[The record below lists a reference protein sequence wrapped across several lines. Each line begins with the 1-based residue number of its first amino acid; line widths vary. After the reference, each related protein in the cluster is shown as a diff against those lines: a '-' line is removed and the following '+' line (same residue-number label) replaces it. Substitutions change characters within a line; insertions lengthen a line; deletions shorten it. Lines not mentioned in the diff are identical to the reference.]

1 VRHPGA
7 VAVVALTE
15 EGQIC
20 LVRQYRTA
28 LGRVTVEIPAG
39 KLAPGE
45 DPLACAERELKEE
58 TGFTAQKMAYLT
70 TIATSAGFADELI
83 HIYMATGL
91 KLAESSPD
99 ADEFINVDLV
109 DVGELVDAVLDGRI
123 EDAKTVV
130 GALICD
136 AVSRR
141 LDPGPVPEDQQQRQ
155 RREEGVLR
163 HSLSIRRAERK
174 AERVEAKAARPKKR
188 NLMRSFLSYYKGQ
201 VHLFVG
207 DIICALLVAGIDLAF
222 PQILRV
228 LTEGALHGRPGRYPL
243 SPLGNSSWPRRDVC
257 RALCLPLLRDLLG
270 HVMGARMES
279 KMRED
284 LFDAY
289 ERMSFSYF
297 DRHKSGD
304 LMSRLV
310 SDLFDISETAHHG
323 PEFLLIGA
331 VEIIGS
337 FAILAGING
346 ELTAVLAVVW
356 RSLSS
361 STSSRTAAWRQSS
374 SRTASASRV

>member
-1 VRHPGA
+1 MGKKIEKAETGSLSSDVLPDKKDLAAARTEAAATLSDAAGAYTFDGDRSTQTHLSGAPQARPLVLGEDDPRDRQLEEQVLTEDVAWTGRIFNVDRLQVKLPDGRMAVRDVVRHPGT

-58 TGFTAQKMAYLT
+58 TGFTAEKTAYLT

-91 KLAESSPD
+91 KLCESSPD

-141 LDPGPVPEDQQQRQ
+141 LEPDPVPADQQ
-155 RREEGVLR
+155 
-163 HSLSIRRAERK
+163 
-174 AERVEAKAARPKKR
+174 
-188 NLMRSFLSYYKGQ
+188 
-201 VHLFVG
+201 
-207 DIICALLVAGIDLAF
+207 
-222 PQILRV
+222 
-228 LTEGALHGRPGRYPL
+228 
-243 SPLGNSSWPRRDVC
+243 
-257 RALCLPLLRDLLG
+257 
-270 HVMGARMES
+270 
-279 KMRED
+279 
-284 LFDAY
+284 
-289 ERMSFSYF
+289 
-297 DRHKSGD
+297 
-304 LMSRLV
+304 
-310 SDLFDISETAHHG
+310 
-323 PEFLLIGA
+323 
-331 VEIIGS
+331 
-337 FAILAGING
+337 
-346 ELTAVLAVVW
+346 
-356 RSLSS
+356 
-361 STSSRTAAWRQSS
+361 
-374 SRTASASRV
+374 

>member
-1 VRHPGA
+1 MGKKIEKPEAAALASDVLPDKKDLAAARTEAAATLNDAAGAYTFDGDRSVQDHLSGAPEARHLVLGEDDPRDRQLEEQVLTEDVAWTGRIFNVDRLRVKLPDGRMAIRDVVRHPGA

-20 LVRQYRTA
+20 LVRQYRPA

-45 DPLACAERELKEE
+45 DPLVCAERELKEE

-141 LDPGPVPEDQQQRQ
+141 LDPGPVPEDQQQ
-155 RREEGVLR
+155 
-163 HSLSIRRAERK
+163 
-174 AERVEAKAARPKKR
+174 
-188 NLMRSFLSYYKGQ
+188 
-201 VHLFVG
+201 
-207 DIICALLVAGIDLAF
+207 
-222 PQILRV
+222 
-228 LTEGALHGRPGRYPL
+228 
-243 SPLGNSSWPRRDVC
+243 
-257 RALCLPLLRDLLG
+257 
-270 HVMGARMES
+270 
-279 KMRED
+279 
-284 LFDAY
+284 
-289 ERMSFSYF
+289 
-297 DRHKSGD
+297 
-304 LMSRLV
+304 
-310 SDLFDISETAHHG
+310 
-323 PEFLLIGA
+323 
-331 VEIIGS
+331 
-337 FAILAGING
+337 
-346 ELTAVLAVVW
+346 
-356 RSLSS
+356 
-361 STSSRTAAWRQSS
+361 
-374 SRTASASRV
+374 